1 MTMDMQ
7 QGGTAAGG
15 QTAAGKASQEGFIA
29 ASSSA
34 AAMSVDVDARGRMI
48 AERAYYRSLQ
58 RMGAGEDP
66 VADWLAAEAEVDQ
79 LLVEGGPGAKDQRE
93 EFERNSF
100 QGRMEAQLANWDSAL
115 DEWRGKAQKKG
126 TKLRSELLG
135 QLGALDEMRQGFRVR
150 LDTLRGHTG
159 EAWADLKVGVES
171 AWQDMRDAVER
182 MSARFK

>member
-1 MTMDMQ
+1 MDMQ
-7 QGGTAAGG
+7 QGGTAVSG
-15 QTAAGKASQEGFIA
+15 QTAVGKSPHEGLIA
-29 ASSSA
+29 ASRSLSA
-34 AAMSVDVDARGRMI
+34 AISVDMDARGRMI

-58 RMGAGEDP
+58 HMGASEDP

-79 LLVEGGPGAKDQRE
+79 WLIEGGPGTEEQRE

-100 QGRMEAQLANWDSAL
+100 QRRMEAQLAHWESAL

-135 QLGALDEMRQGFRVR
+135 QLGTLDEMRLGLRVR

-159 EAWADLKVGVES
+159 EAWADLRVGVES
-171 AWQDMRDAVER
+171 AWEDMRGAVER